1 MVSGCCL
8 LGGIA
13 VGACR
18 PHALQF
24 SVDASSDLS
33 FRAFMPGEA
42 ALAGD
47 SRHDSDCLAGGGPL
61 AGTQSGGQRTA
72 LWASLL
78 RFVYGHGRLSRGS
91 PGVIAPER
99 GDCAWSESVF
109 T

>member
-1 MVSGCCL
+1 MVSGRCL
-8 LGGIA
+8 LGWIT

-24 SVDASSDLS
+24 FVDAGSYLS

-61 AGTQSGGQRTA
+61 AGTQFGGQWAA

-78 RFVYGHGRLSRGS
+78 RLVYGHG
-91 PGVIAPER
+91 
-99 GDCAWSESVF
+99 
-109 T
+109 

>member
-1 MVSGCCL
+1 MVSGRCL
-8 LGGIA
+8 LGGVA
-13 VGACR
+13 AGACR

-78 RFVYGHGRLSRGS
+78 RFVYGHG
-91 PGVIAPER
+91 
-99 GDCAWSESVF
+99 
-109 T
+109 